1 MHHLFG
7 GKTQAAGIRQYDSVV
22 ILDDHRAPANEVI
35 GMNERVGD
43 SLTNGLIH
51 RIVIN
56 PMQIGIKLE
65 RMGNSRP
72 QTIDHL
78 APKIVQVA
86 RPRVIVRSESV
97 VPPLLVVHDLAIV
110 QEIVGEFGRDSPR
123 LTEHQQSGSC
133 GTHLRTIKP
142 QRFDA
147 KQEILIRQSDPWM
160 AGPSVLELPTI

>member
-1 MHHLFG
+1 
-7 GKTQAAGIRQYDSVV
+7 
-22 ILDDHRAPANEVI
+22 
-35 GMNERVGD
+35 MNERVGD

-86 RPRVIVRSESV
+86 RPSAIIRRESV
-97 VPPLLVVHDLAIV
+97 IPPLLVVHDLAIV

-160 AGPSVLELPTI
+160 TGPSVLELPTI